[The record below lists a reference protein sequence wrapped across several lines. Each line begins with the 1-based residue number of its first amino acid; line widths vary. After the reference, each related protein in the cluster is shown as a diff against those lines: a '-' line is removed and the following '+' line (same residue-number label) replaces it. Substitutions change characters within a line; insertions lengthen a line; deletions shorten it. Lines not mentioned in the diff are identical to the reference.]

1 MNTSSLIAP
10 PVLVQR
16 AEKHD
21 TKSIQALDSAH
32 FLHPFTDHGD
42 LATRGA
48 RVITHAD
55 GIYVWDSEGHKI
67 LDGMSGLWC
76 VNAGYGRK
84 ELADAA
90 YRQMMTLPFY
100 NSFFQ
105 TTNVPAVQ
113 LATKL
118 AQLAPQVGGR
128 RFEHVFFS
136 SSGSESNDTNVR
148 MARRYWDLLGQPQ
161 RKVIISRHNAY
172 HGSTMAG
179 ASLGGMSG
187 MHAQGDLPIPNIV
200 HIDQP
205 YFFENANPGES
216 RDDFGIRAAR
226 WLEEK
231 ILAVGPDKV
240 AAFIAEPVQG
250 AGGVI
255 IPPATYWP
263 EIQRIVDRYGILLIS
278 DEVICAFGRLGHWF
292 AYEKFGYRPDL
303 VTFAKG
309 VTSGYIPL
317 GGVMVGDRVA
327 KVLIEQGGEF
337 NHGYTYSGHPVAC
350 AVALANLELMEREGL
365 AQRVR
370 EDTGP
375 YLAERF
381 AELNSHPLVTE
392 AETCGLVAGLVLV
405 KDKARRE
412 MFDPDLAVGMVCRGH
427 CFRNGL
433 IMRAVGDRMIIAP
446 PLSMSRAQI
455 DEMMALIVRCLD
467 ATHEELKIQGL
478 CA

>member
-1 MNTSSLIAP
+1 M
-10 PVLVQR
+10 
-16 AEKHD
+16 
-21 TKSIQALDSAH
+21 
-32 FLHPFTDHGD
+32 
-42 LATRGA
+42 
-48 RVITHAD
+48 
-55 GIYVWDSEGHKI
+55 WDSEGKKI

-90 YRQMMTLPFY
+90 YQQMMALPFY

-113 LATKL
+113 LAAKL
-118 AQLAPQVGGR
+118 ASLAPTVGDR
-128 RFEHVFFS
+128 SFKHVFFS

-148 MARRYWDLLGQPQ
+148 MARRYWDLMGQPQ

-187 MHAQGDLPIPNIV
+187 MHAQGDLPIPNIT

-205 YFFENANPGES
+205 YHFENALPGES
-216 RDDFGIRAAR
+216 RADFGVRAAR
-226 WLEEK
+226 WLELK
-231 ILAVGPDKV
+231 ILELGPENV

-255 IPPATYWP
+255 IPPETYWP
-263 EIQRIVDRYGILLIS
+263 EIQRIVDQYGIWLIA

-292 AYEKFGYRPDL
+292 AYEKFGIKPDL
-303 VTFAKG
+303 VTFAKA

-317 GGVMVGDRVA
+317 GGVMVGNRVA
-327 KVLIEQGGEF
+327 QVLIEQGGEF

-350 AVALANLELMEREGL
+350 AVALANLELMERENLPG
-365 AQRVR
+365 RVR
-370 EDTGP
+370 DDIGP
-375 YLAERF
+375 YLAAQFETLK
-381 AELNSHPLVTE
+381 AHPLVGE
-392 AETCGLVAGLVLV
+392 AETCGFVAGLVLV
-405 KDKARRE
+405 KDKASNTP
-412 MFDPDLAVGMVCRGH
+412 FDGDLAVGMKCRAH
-427 CFRNGL
+427 CFKNGL

-446 PLSMSRAQI
+446 PLTMTHAQI
-455 DEMMALIVRCLD
+455 DEMMALIRLCLD
-467 ATHEELKIQGL
+467 ATLEQLKAEGL
-478 CA
+478 WG

>member
-1 MNTSSLIAP
+1 MNAP
-10 PVLVQR
+10 VDP
-16 AEKHD
+16 KHLGSALSTRD
-21 TKSIQALDSAH
+21 IQTLDSAH
-32 FLHPFTDHGD
+32 FIHPFTDHGD

-48 RVITHAD
+48 RVIDRAQD
-55 GIYVWDSEGHKI
+55 IYIWDSEGQKI

-76 VNAGYGRK
+76 VNAGYGRQ

-90 YRQMMTLPFY
+90 HAQMMKLPFY

-105 TTNVPAVQ
+105 TTNEPAV
-113 LATKL
+113 KL
-118 AQLAPQVGGR
+118 AARLASLAPTVDGR
-128 RFEHVFFS
+128 SFQHVFFS

-148 MARRYWDLLGQPQ
+148 MVRRYWDLLGQPE
-161 RKVIISRHNAY
+161 RKVIIGRINGY

-187 MHAQGDLPIPNIV
+187 MHAQGDLPIPNIT
-200 HIDQP
+200 HIGQP
-205 YFFENANPGES
+205 YFFENGLPGES
-216 RDDFGIRAAR
+216 EADFGVRAAG
-226 WLEEK
+226 WLEDK
-231 ILAVGPDKV
+231 ILELGADKV

-263 EIQRIVDRYGILLIS
+263 EIQRIVDKYGILLVS

-292 AYEKFGYRPDL
+292 AYEKFGYKPDL
-303 VTFAKG
+303 VTFAKA

-350 AVALANLELMEREGL
+350 AVALANLELMERDNLVG
-365 AQRVR
+365 RVK
-370 EDTGP
+370 DDIGP
-375 YLAERF
+375 YLAQ
-381 AELNSHPLVTE
+381 AYAGLADHPLVGV
-392 AETCGLVAGLVLV
+392 AETCGFVAGLVLV
-405 KDKARRE
+405 KGKERGADGRMT
-412 MFDPDLAVGMVCRGH
+412 MFPEDLAVGMKCRAH
-427 CFRNGL
+427 CFKNGL

-446 PLSMSRAQI
+446 PLTMTHAQI
-455 DEMMALIVRCLD
+455 DEMMALIWKVLD
-467 ATHEELKIQGL
+467 LTLAELKAGGHL
-478 CA
+478 A